1 MSQTDL
7 KGTLPSAAVN
17 LVSSGQ
23 PMIVY
28 NIRRLLNQDKAKKD
42 AVTRKIGAPS
52 TYQELLAVAQKGGA
66 SGGFKGDIVEIFGD
80 PSGSSSSSQLKAS
93 TIDRSKV
100 PAANAAP
107 SASSSN
113 KKSGPKK
120 KAPHESKLNALA
132 LLILFLPVVLYY
144 AVDR

>member
-1 MSQTDL
+1 MV
-7 KGTLPSAAVN
+7 PSAAVN

-80 PSGSSSSSQLKAS
+80 PSGSTSSSQLKAS

-107 SASSSN
+107 SSRPRSHPNQAVKPINNGHDANHTNRHRRSTSSQIHGSN
-113 KKSGPKK
+113 TRK
-120 KAPHESKLNALA
+120 
-132 LLILFLPVVLYY
+132 
-144 AVDR
+144 